1 MAHPSLEELEA
12 KLQKARDIGG
22 ANQATPEQLSLLREV
37 TRECPAFMP
46 SLLELARLLL
56 LNEEAG
62 VSAEAAFA
70 EIQRLLEQAVRGSKR
85 NPVAV
90 LELAHFLDTF
100 RNAPREAEKLY
111 EEGAAGA
118 LKLVEE
124 SWTALLDLWT
134 GENSRESLEKALK
147 LGALA
152 EKVFPESG
160 DIMLAVVTARNYAAR
175 AGLIEA
181 GEA

>member
-1 MAHPSLEELEA
+1 MTHPRLEELEA
-12 KLQKARDIGG
+12 KLQEARAIGG
-22 ANQATPEQLSLLREV
+22 ANQASPEQLSLLRAV
-37 TRECPAFMP
+37 ARDCPTFTP
-46 SLLELARLLL
+46 NLLELARLLL

-62 VSAEAAFA
+62 VNADAAFA

-134 GENSRESLEKALK
+134 GENTRESLVKALE
-147 LGALA
+147 LAELA

-175 AGLIEA
+175 AGLMAA
-181 GEA
+181 GDE